1 MAHSH
6 DLAHAALKQGAES
19 GRVSLSSVAGAGD
32 AERKK
37 EKKRKEE
44 YYIKPIS
51 ASEQVVSATTI

>member
-1 MAHSH
+1 MQ
-6 DLAHAALKQGAES
+6 LMQQQGVES
-19 GRVSLSSVAGAGD
+19 DRASLSSVAGAGD
-32 AERKK
+32 TERKK